1 RTDPNEPV
9 LRFVDLSTVHIG
21 RAREIVA
28 ADGLRAVVSTT
39 GGDPLVAVGQVDGHA
54 VGLIGFDLGE
64 SDLPLQVAF
73 PLMMSNLTELLLPA
87 VEGILPSSMRLGE
100 TTSVVVDSRIE
111 RVRVETVGA
120 PDLPGATSTGVDV
133 SVVGGRLTI
142 PGAELV
148 GLREVR
154 AISEE
159 ADLSDVLLGATAIN
173 LFSADESDVAPG
185 DPQRITEMGRVTS
198 GDEPASQP
206 TRAEWWWPLALAALA
221 LLVLEWLLFHRPMRR
236 SLARAFRGRPAPLS
250 GRAR

>member
-1 RTDPNEPV
+1 
-9 LRFVDLSTVHIG
+9 
-21 RAREIVA
+21 
-28 ADGLRAVVSTT
+28 
-39 GGDPLVAVGQVDGHA
+39 VAVGQVNGRS

-73 PLMMSNLTELLLPA
+73 PLLMSNLTEVLLPA

-100 TTSVVVDSRIE
+100 TTSVVVDPRIE
-111 RVRVETVGA
+111 RVRIDSVGA
-120 PDLPGATSTGVDV
+120 PDLPGTASAATEV

-159 ADLSDVLLGATAIN
+159 PDLSDALLGATAIN
-173 LFSADESDVAPG
+173 LFSTDESDVAPG
-185 DPQRITEMGRVTS
+185 DPQRIIEMGRVTA

-221 LLVLEWLLFHRPMRR
+221 LLAVEWLLFHRPTRR
-236 SLARAFRGRPAPLS
+236 SLARAFRGRLAPLS